1 MYNELK
7 MSDLEGDG
15 NYFMCSESSEED
27 DFELQSDI
35 PRRKMKITYVLTPHG
50 RMGGGGELSQ

>member
-15 NYFMCSESSEED
+15 DYFMCSESSDEE
-27 DFELQSDI
+27 DFEL
-35 PRRKMKITYVLTPHG
+35 
-50 RMGGGGELSQ
+50 